1 MRYGFI
7 ALMVVLLSGCA
18 NYAVTLNNISIITPI
33 VLYQT
38 KKIIDNAFN
47 ECVKQTIIDKQIK
60 HPQTLKTIDCSHAG
74 IEKLDGIQQFFALSE
89 VRFQNNNLTSLTPLF
104 FLDELTL
111 VDLHNN
117 TNIDCADLRQLRGR
131 DSIKALVDN
140 ICE

>member
-18 NYAVTLNNISIITPI
+18 NYAVTLNNKSIITPT

-47 ECVKQTIIDKQIK
+47 ECVEQTIIDQQIK
-60 HPQTLKTIDCSHAG
+60 DPQTLRTIDCGHAG

-117 TNIDCADLRQLRGR
+117 TNIECADLRQLRGR

>member
-1 MRYGFI
+1 MKYGFI
-7 ALMVVLLSGCA
+7 TLMVVLLFGCA
-18 NYAVTLNNISIITPI
+18 NYAVTLNNKSIITPI

-60 HPQTLKTIDCSHAG
+60 HPQMLKTIDCGHAG

-104 FLDELTL
+104 FLEKLTL

-117 TNIDCADLRQLRGR
+117 TNIECADLRQLRGR

>member
-7 ALMVVLLSGCA
+7 TLMVVLLSGCA
-18 NYAVTLNNISIITPI
+18 NYAVTLNNKSIITPT

-47 ECVKQTIIDKQIK
+47 ECVEQTIIDQQIK
-60 HPQTLKTIDCSHAG
+60 DPQTLRTIDCGHAG
-74 IEKLDGIQQFFALSE
+74 IEKLDGIQQFAALSE

>member
-7 ALMVVLLSGCA
+7 MLMVVLLSGCA
-18 NYAVTLNNISIITPI
+18 NYAVTLNNKSIITPT

-47 ECVKQTIIDKQIK
+47 ECVEQTIIDQQIK
-60 HPQTLKTIDCSHAG
+60 DPQTLRTIDCGHAG
-74 IEKLDGIQQFFALSE
+74 IEKLDGIQQFAALSE

>member
-7 ALMVVLLSGCA
+7 MLMVVLLSGCA
-18 NYAVTLNNISIITPI
+18 NYAVTLNNKSIITPT

-117 TNIDCADLRQLRGR
+117 TNIDCADLRQLRR
-131 DSIKALVDN
+131 RASIKALVGN

>member
-7 ALMVVLLSGCA
+7 TLMVVLLSGCA
-18 NYAVTLNNISIITPI
+18 NYAVTLNNKSIITPI

-38 KKIIDNAFN
+38 KKIIDKAFN
-47 ECVKQTIIDKQIK
+47 ECVKQTI
-60 HPQTLKTIDCSHAG
+60 SHAG

>member
-1 MRYGFI
+1 MKYGFI
-7 ALMVVLLSGCA
+7 TLMVVLLFGCA
-18 NYAVTLNNISIITPI
+18 NYAVTLNNKSIITPT

-47 ECVKQTIIDKQIK
+47 ECVEQTIIDQQIK
-60 HPQTLKTIDCSHAG
+60 DPQTLRTIDCGHAG
-74 IEKLDGIQQFFALSE
+74 IEKLDGIQQFAALSE